1 VADPEF
7 DGVVGGDPGGGAGTE
22 ISRAES
28 RLEEAASRAGLAEGG
43 RADRP
48 AEAPPAAEKTTP
60 EPAPRESWE
69 EDRWAKTN
77 DDWRTNPNLSWRQ
90 RRERGRQQ
98 AAEREAQKLFEKKL
112 DDLGKKIEGI
122 GATGRG
128 GAEEEPDFDL
138 DQKAWWEKQVAG
150 LKSSFEEQLAPL
162 REAKVEHEERLQ
174 REAESREREEQ
185 FGEWAAERAE
195 WVREAERVYVGGDE
209 RRAGEYNFYKGVIA
223 DTCYQQGRM
232 LYGDSPKAQAFA
244 RSSMLAMTDLAEQTG
259 TNPAALVEMLG
270 RQQMMTA
277 LQWAHR
283 LGIVQPV
290 EAVAAAPRPAA
301 TRVQEQRE
309 FITSAEAGGAA
320 PPPAARTNGKAPR
333 DGNFLSFMTKALSEK
348 GQREG
353 MKAVVREGVTRYG
366 SDWPKV
372 QRELLGQIRNLGR
385 RSA

>member
-1 VADPEF
+1 MADEF
-7 DGVVGGDPGGGAGTE
+7 DLGTAIDPGGGTETE

-43 RADRP
+43 GADRP
-48 AEAPPAAEKTTP
+48 AEAPPAAEKTIP

-122 GATGRG
+122 GAPGKG

-138 DQKAWWEKQVAG
+138 DQKAWWEKQLSG
-150 LKSSFEEQLAPL
+150 IRSSFEEQLAPL
-162 REAKVEHEERLQ
+162 REAKAEREERLQ
-174 REAESREREEQ
+174 RETESREREEQ

-195 WVREAERVYVGGDE
+195 WVREAERVYVGGDA

-232 LYGDSPKAQAFA
+232 LFGDGPKAQAFA

-309 FITSAEAGGAA
+309 FIASAEEGGAS

-333 DGNFLSFMTKALSEK
+333 DGNFLQFMNRTLSEK

-353 MKAVVREGVTRYG
+353 MKAVVKEGVIRYG

-372 QRELLGQIRNLGR
+372 QRELLGQIRDLGR